1 MEDRF
6 ETFTILISRINRSI
20 RKIKNQEMADW
31 GLKSI
36 HVSCLHYLRSQ
47 GSLTAAELRERC
59 EEDKAA
65 VSRAIDH
72 LKSEGFIEHSAN
84 GAKLYKCPLVL
95 TKKGEQAGDAIAQK
109 IATVLREIDDSLTDE
124 QRAAFYQ
131 SLAAVSDRL
140 GTIASEPIEAKRD
153 DERARHVD
161 AERKRESSPS

>member
-47 GSLTAAELRERC
+47 GSLTAAELCERC

-72 LKSEGFIEHSAN
+72 LKSEGFIEASTN
-84 GAKLYKCPLVL
+84 GAKPYKCPLVL

-131 SLAAVSDRL
+131 SLTAVSDRL
-140 GTIASEPIEAKRD
+140 GAIA
-153 DERARHVD
+153 RA
-161 AERKRESSPS
+161 AQPTTAPTKE

>member
-1 MEDRF
+1 M
-6 ETFTILISRINRSI
+6 
-20 RKIKNQEMADW
+20 
-31 GLKSI
+31 
-36 HVSCLHYLRSQ
+36 SCLHYLRSQ
-47 GSLTAAELRERC
+47 GSLTAAELCERC

-72 LKSEGFIEHSAN
+72 LKSEGFIEHCAN
-84 GAKLYKCPLVL
+84 GAKPYKCPLVL

-140 GTIASEPIEAKRD
+140 SAIASESAEAKRD
-153 DERARHVD
+153 AGRASQASAKH
-161 AERKRESSPS
+161 EHESSSS

>member
-47 GSLTAAELRERC
+47 GSLTAAELC
-59 EEDKAA
+59 EDKAA

-72 LKSEGFIEHSAN
+72 LKSEGFIEASTN
-84 GAKLYKCPLVL
+84 GAKPYKCPLVL

-109 IATVLREIDDSLTDE
+109 IETVLREIDDSLTDE

-131 SLAAVSDRL
+131 SLTAVSNRL
-140 GTIASEPIEAKRD
+140 GAIARTAQPTTAPKKE
-153 DERARHVD
+153 
-161 AERKRESSPS
+161 

>member
-47 GSLTAAELRERC
+47 GSLTATELCERC

-72 LKSEGFIEHSAN
+72 LKSKASSNPRPMAPSPTSARSCSPR
-84 GAKLYKCPLVL
+84 KVSRP
-95 TKKGEQAGDAIAQK
+95 GDAIAQK

-131 SLAAVSDRL
+131 SLTAVSERL
-140 GTIASEPIEAKRD
+140 GAIARTAQPTTASKKE
-153 DERARHVD
+153 
-161 AERKRESSPS
+161 

>member
-47 GSLTAAELRERC
+47 GSLTAAELCERC

-72 LKSEGFIEHSAN
+72 LKSEGFIEASTN
-84 GAKLYKCPLVL
+84 GAKCPLVL

-124 QRAAFYQ
+124 QRTALYQ
-131 SLAAVSDRL
+131 SLAAVSNRL
-140 GTIASEPIEAKRD
+140 GAIARTTQPTTAPKKE
-153 DERARHVD
+153 
-161 AERKRESSPS
+161 

>member
-47 GSLTAAELRERC
+47 GSLTAAELCERC

-72 LKSEGFIEHSAN
+72 LRSEGFIEASTN
-84 GAKLYKCPLVL
+84 GVKPYKCPLVL

-131 SLAAVSDRL
+131 SLAVVSDRL
-140 GTIASEPIEAKRD
+140 GTIASESAEAKRD
-153 DERARHVD
+153 AGHTSQ
-161 AERKRESSPS
+161 ASGERKRELNPS

>member
-36 HVSCLHYLRSQ
+36 HVSCLHYLHSQ
-47 GSLTAAELRERC
+47 GSLTAAELCERC

-72 LKSEGFIEHSAN
+72 LKSEGFIEASTGRRRDCPEN
-84 GAKLYKCPLVL
+84 RDGASGNRRQPH
-95 TKKGEQAGDAIAQK
+95 
-109 IATVLREIDDSLTDE
+109 R
-124 QRAAFYQ
+124 
-131 SLAAVSDRL
+131 
-140 GTIASEPIEAKRD
+140 
-153 DERARHVD
+153 
-161 AERKRESSPS
+161 

>member
-36 HVSCLHYLRSQ
+36 HVSCLYYLRSQ
-47 GSLTAAELRERC
+47 GSLTAAELCERC

-72 LKSEGFIEHSAN
+72 LKSEGFIEASTN
-84 GAKLYKCPLVL
+84 GAKPYKCPLVL
-95 TKKGEQAGDAIAQK
+95 T
-109 IATVLREIDDSLTDE
+109 
-124 QRAAFYQ
+124 
-131 SLAAVSDRL
+131 RL
-140 GTIASEPIEAKRD
+140 PRKSRRCFGKSTTASPMSS
-153 DERARHVD
+153 ARRSTK
-161 AERKRESSPS
+161 ASPP

>member
-47 GSLTAAELRERC
+47 GSLTAAELCERC

-72 LKSEGFIEHSAN
+72 LKSEGFIEASTN
-84 GAKLYKCPLVL
+84 GAKPYKCPLVL
-95 TKKGEQAGDAIAQK
+95 TKKGEQAGDGQQGYHGAEGNDQPVPHAMPS
-109 IATVLREIDDSLTDE
+109 TTRSWVTS
-124 QRAAFYQ
+124 
-131 SLAAVSDRL
+131 VP
-140 GTIASEPIEAKRD
+140 EP
-153 DERARHVD
+153 
-161 AERKRESSPS
+161 S